1 MVIYCDYRVFSRRSM
16 EETVLLV
23 DDEENTR
30 AALSIALEREGYHVL
45 PASNGQEGIEA
56 LDNNPIDILI
66 TDLKMPGISG
76 MELLQYARKKYPEVM
91 VIVITGYASVE
102 SAINA
107 MKDGA
112 FDYITKPIK
121 LEEVKITL
129 LKASEKRNLLIENLL
144 LKQQLKGKYKFE
156 NLVGASSAMH
166 KVFSLMEKVVN
177 TESTVLITGESGT
190 GKELVAK
197 AIHYNSPKKDKP
209 FVAINCAAIPS
220 ELLESELFGHLKGSF
235 TGAVA
240 NRMGKFELANTG
252 TIFLDEI
259 GSMSLALQGKIL
271 RVLQEKEIERVGG
284 GKVTK
289 VDVRVLSA
297 TNVELEKAVKKGL
310 FRDDLF
316 YRLNVIPIHLPPL
329 RERVEDI
336 PLLAGHFIKK
346 YNEKL
351 GKEIRGL
358 APGVMDYLAA
368 YNWPGNIR
376 ELENVIER
384 ALTLTE
390 GKYIDVDALPPSLTR
405 PASEAPFSFTAHIPE
420 KGIDLEKELE
430 NLESQVIK
438 LALKKAG
445 GVKSKAADLLKVKRT
460 TLIEKVKR
468 LKLD

>member
-1 MVIYCDYRVFSRRSM
+1 L

-30 AALSIALEREGYHVL
+30 TALSIALTREGYQVL
-45 PASNGQEGIEA
+45 SASSGEMGIEV
-56 LDNNPIDILI
+56 LDGNPVDIVV
-66 TDLKMPGISG
+66 TDMKMPGVTG
-76 MELLQYARKKYPEVM
+76 MELLQYVRKHYPEIM

-102 SAINA
+102 SAITA

-129 LKASEKRNLLIENLL
+129 QKASEKRNLLIENLL

-156 NLVGASSAMH
+156 NMVGTSRSMH
-166 KVFSLMEKVVN
+166 EVFSLMEKVVN
-177 TESTVLITGESGT
+177 TESTVLIQGESGT

-197 AIHYNSPKKDKP
+197 AIHYNGPRKDKP

-240 NRMGKFELANTG
+240 NRTGRFELADTG

-271 RVLQEKEIERVGG
+271 RVLQEREYERVGG
-284 GKVTK
+284 GRTTK
-289 VDVRVLSA
+289 VDVRVISA
-297 TNVELEKAVKKGL
+297 TNVDLEKAVKKGL

-336 PLLAGHFIKK
+336 PLLAAHFIKK

-351 GKEIRGL
+351 GKDIKGL
-358 APGVMDYLAA
+358 GPGVLDQLSA
-368 YNWPGNIR
+368 YDWPGNIR
-376 ELENVIER
+376 ELENIVER

-390 GKYIDVDALPPSLTR
+390 GRYIEPGSLPQSITL
-405 PASEAPFSFTAHIPE
+405 PASDAPFTIGAHIPD
-420 KGIDLEKELE
+420 KGIDLEKELANFE
-430 NLESQVIK
+430 AAVIK
-438 LALKKAG
+438 TALKKAG
-445 GVKSKAADLLKVKRT
+445 GIKSKAAELLHIKRT

-468 LKLD
+468 LKLG